1 MDGLTD
7 RLDWKSGQIDRNKT
21 RTIIEYYAKVRP
33 MMTMIEEKGG
43 DDEIEEEKKKR
54 HKEGTGS
61 LQIDRQT
68 DRHTGKQTVGRTDRQ
83 YS

>member
-1 MDGLTD
+1 
-7 RLDWKSGQIDRNKT
+7 
-21 RTIIEYYAKVRP
+21 